1 MSRKITI
8 TRTFDLPDYL
18 VEEIQSKAPFH
29 TRTRT
34 TLVVRSVMQDHMPAF
49 SGVAEAHEIT
59 QTLISDGSIALVD
72 DQLRTRTITIDDLSQ
87 LPSANIC
94 YIKDKSPY
102 ARPVHLFAE
111 IHKCIYGITKA
122 DVPVW
127 ALRDIAQQMVDDG
140 LVIVE
145 GIESSVATDQ
155 DVSSANKCLVDTIL
169 HSRKMIDPA

>member
-1 MSRKITI
+1 
-8 TRTFDLPDYL
+8 
-18 VEEIQSKAPFH
+18 
-29 TRTRT
+29 
-34 TLVVRSVMQDHMPAF
+34 
-49 SGVAEAHEIT
+49 
-59 QTLISDGSIALVD
+59 
-72 DQLRTRTITIDDLSQ
+72 
-87 LPSANIC
+87 
-94 YIKDKSPY
+94 
-102 ARPVHLFAE
+102 VHLFAE